1 MGKGEWKVLRSVPLF
16 APVAN
21 AIVFPPLLSL
31 KEMTSLEMRRRRR
44 RRRRGRRRR
53 RIRKRR
59 RILTEC
65 EEAEDDGV
73 GDEVDGVA
81 GAGEVELPAPDALVH

>member
-1 MGKGEWKVLRSVPLF
+1 MRSVPLF

-44 RRRRGRRRR
+44 RRRR
-53 RIRKRR
+53 KRR
-59 RILTEC
+59 RMRRLTEC

-81 GAGEVELPAPDALVH
+81 GAGEVELPAADALVHRPHLLGRLRI

>member
-1 MGKGEWKVLRSVPLF
+1 MRSVPLF
-16 APVAN
+16 APLAN
-21 AIVFPPLLSL
+21 AMVFPALFWRT
-31 KEMTSLEMRRRRR
+31 EMTLEMRRRRRR

-81 GAGEVELPAPDALVH
+81 GASEVKLPTPDALVH